1 MNAQEEEDDID
12 LRLLRPGP
20 LSTRL
25 GETRTGRAADSTTRD
40 GKSSQKRLAFD
51 DEDLVHVER
60 TFDQIEQ
67 DDGIADI
74 LNSAIPEQSK
84 TPAGNKQTLLERD
97 LWADCDRGMAAQRR
111 LTGTSVA
118 WSSAQ
123 RIVYIIMQLIPVT
136 RFAPDLY
143 EWPTKGNKHQTV
155 VKLAATYSIQ
165 RPAIIKMLTGAT
177 TVSGENARDLIDK
190 AKQAMFAAE
199 AIHDIVIYALH
210 IFYWATHE
218 DSKKQEIIDNAIDD
232 YLRTPDADIDS
243 LLSASLSGRYLS
255 IDDDLGAMEGA
266 WNMPGMRRLNFQEH
280 AKFTKAW
287 LDLWTVCINLLC
299 FKEQDKSDIGEVQ
312 RALNDYAIESA
323 THPDAMQDKAVHLI
337 HASQRQKYIRVA
349 EMCKRVHMTEKI
361 PDTYSR
367 AVNFLCAIDN
377 TTFYK
382 LEKMLEDDDTIMDAS
397 MTYQKTVELSL
408 LAEQRIKKRISAM
421 AVAKRI
427 RSKGKKKDDKADKR
441 QKTGEGEKEKE
452 KEKDKGTE
460 TPKREPIVR
469 KPPST
474 LTFLEVPKY
483 LKGLTKEESMALTK
497 KYYDERKCKNCGN
510 FDQKFPPHRLQE
522 CPYENR
528 IGYPWPEDHIPVK
541 PMGTIGDRRDRT
553 ANPILVPD
561 EDDEPAQ
568 GVRSAIKH
576 DANGIVT
583 TEAILIQEAQTYE
596 VHGESEDEPQL
607 IECPDTEP
615 DTDDEGSEGDDD
627 FLPLNRDEP
636 AYVER
641 EDFEGTP
648 TIIYSKIDVKPGTLY
663 LDERLQRIEPN
674 LSLLASAK
682 MKTWI
687 TDPASYMVSPAV
699 VFLSWIINAL
709 LSGVWM
715 VAHSTQTW
723 WNDRSHSTKKTMLL
737 SLIAVIMAACMAA
750 IGIRAWVD
758 PDQGYSEGLVPDFWV
773 GPSTMGQS

>member
-1 MNAQEEEDDID
+1 MNAQEEENDID

-20 LSTRL
+20 HSTRP
-25 GETRTGRAADSTTRD
+25 GESRVGRAADSTTRD

-51 DEDLVHVER
+51 DEDLVYVER

-84 TPAGNKQTLLERD
+84 TPAGNKQTPLERD

-111 LTGTSVA
+111 LTGTNVA

-155 VKLAATYSIQ
+155 VKLAATYSVQ

-177 TVSGENARDLIDK
+177 SVSGENARDMIDK

-232 YLRTPDADIDS
+232 YLRTSDADIDS
-243 LLSASLSGRYLS
+243 LLSASLSGRYLN

-323 THPDAMQDKAVHLI
+323 THPDAIQDKAVHLI

-349 EMCKRVHMTEKI
+349 EMCKRVHMSEKI

-377 TTFYK
+377 TTFYN
-382 LEKMLEDDDTIMDAS
+382 LEKIHS
-397 MTYQKTVELSL
+397 
-408 LAEQRIKKRISAM
+408 
-421 AVAKRI
+421 
-427 RSKGKKKDDKADKR
+427 
-441 QKTGEGEKEKE
+441 
-452 KEKDKGTE
+452 
-460 TPKREPIVR
+460 
-469 KPPST
+469 
-474 LTFLEVPKY
+474 
-483 LKGLTKEESMALTK
+483 
-497 KYYDERKCKNCGN
+497 
-510 FDQKFPPHRLQE
+510 
-522 CPYENR
+522 
-528 IGYPWPEDHIPVK
+528 W
-541 PMGTIGDRRDRT
+541 
-553 ANPILVPD
+553 ANPHICTCRRLSDQFGIASFPI
-561 EDDEPAQ
+561 
-568 GVRSAIKH
+568 SS
-576 DANGIVT
+576 DA
-583 TEAILIQEAQTYE
+583 
-596 VHGESEDEPQL
+596 
-607 IECPDTEP
+607 
-615 DTDDEGSEGDDD
+615 
-627 FLPLNRDEP
+627 
-636 AYVER
+636 
-641 EDFEGTP
+641 
-648 TIIYSKIDVKPGTLY
+648 
-663 LDERLQRIEPN
+663 
-674 LSLLASAK
+674 
-682 MKTWI
+682 
-687 TDPASYMVSPAV
+687 
-699 VFLSWIINAL
+699 
-709 LSGVWM
+709 
-715 VAHSTQTW
+715 
-723 WNDRSHSTKKTMLL
+723 
-737 SLIAVIMAACMAA
+737 LIA
-750 IGIRAWVD
+750 
-758 PDQGYSEGLVPDFWV
+758 
-773 GPSTMGQS
+773 